1 MKWLAFRRIEH
12 QTSFMMNEVL
22 PSESYRSMVFKMDVI
37 RDSLIMFDL
46 IPPMAQGQSEAFP
59 VTSMLSW
66 LPSPGLWSPGGMAL
80 ATRWGTELPLSPGFG
95 PWNFQ
100 LPMVAGRESTGE

>member
-1 MKWLAFRRIEH
+1 
-12 QTSFMMNEVL
+12 MMNEVL

-59 VTSMLSW
+59 VMLPCFPTCQV
-66 LPSPGLWSPGGMAL
+66 L
-80 ATRWGTELPLSPGFG
+80 GFG
-95 PWNFQ
+95 LLVEWRLQ
-100 LPMVAGRESTGE
+100 QGGEGNSL